1 MPEFGMWD
9 IAFCITFLRCVRF
22 SFLYAGKLKTAQ
34 SNTLSEHQ
42 RTPCFCH
49 LILSL
54 QMIMSVQLLSEVGEI
69 FSAVTYDGPSFYGWE
84 WGKSLI
90 VAKHSSTDKP

>member
-1 MPEFGMWD
+1 MYVLV
-9 IAFCITFLRCVRF
+9 FCTQV
-22 SFLYAGKLKTAQ
+22 SLKTAQ
-34 SNTLSEHQ
+34 PNVISEHQ

-54 QMIMSVQLLSEVGEI
+54 QMILSAQLLSEVGKI
-69 FSAVTYDGPSFYGWE
+69 FSAVTYDGPSFYGWK

>member
-1 MPEFGMWD
+1 M
-9 IAFCITFLRCVRF
+9 
-22 SFLYAGKLKTAQ
+22 
-34 SNTLSEHQ
+34 
-42 RTPCFCH
+42 
-49 LILSL
+49 ILSA
-54 QMIMSVQLLSEVGEI
+54 QLLSEVGEI

>member
-1 MPEFGMWD
+1 VYVLV
-9 IAFCITFLRCVRF
+9 FCTQV
-22 SFLYAGKLKTAQ
+22 SLKTAQ

-54 QMIMSVQLLSEVGEI
+54 QMILSAQLLSEVGEI
-69 FSAVTYDGPSFYGWE
+69 FSAVTYDGPSFYGWK
-84 WGKSLI
+84 WCSILKLFRILRIFGLF
-90 VAKHSSTDKP
+90 DK